1 MTEHR
6 QSKAS
11 EPELVTEADEKARLE
26 ARNALRQFDAVI
38 QLVEQW
44 TSPEYP
50 KFRLRPSA
58 ILQLH
63 RIALEGLS
71 AYAGTFRPANIE
83 ITGSRHKPIAAHL
96 VPSAV
101 DDLCDYVNDNWSR
114 RSALHLSSYVLWRLN
129 WIHAFTDG
137 NGRTSRALAYL
148 ILCVRL
154 GYRLPGTKT
163 IPELIAE
170 NKDPYYKALES
181 ADHEDLEPLEKLMEA
196 LLATQLY
203 DIHQAAMADT
213 EVDPGDRKFH

>member
-1 MTEHR
+1 VTEPR

-26 ARNALRQFDAVI
+26 ARNALQQFDAVI

-50 KFRLRPSA
+50 KFRLRSSV

-71 AYAGTFRPANIE
+71 AYAGTFRPADIE
-83 ITGSRHKPIAAHL
+83 ITGSRHKPIAAYL
-96 VPSAV
+96 VPAAV
-101 DDLCDYVNDNWSR
+101 DDLCDYINDNWT
-114 RSALHLSSYVLWRLN
+114 RSALHLASYALWRLN

-137 NGRTSRALAYL
+137 NGRTSRAVSYL

-154 GYRLPGTKT
+154 GYRLPGTTT
-163 IPELIAE
+163 IPELIAID
-170 NKDPYYKALES
+170 KDPYYAALEA
-181 ADHEDLEPLEKLMEA
+181 ADGDDFQPLEDLMAA
-196 LLATQLY
+196 LLAKQLY
-203 DIHQAAMADT
+203 DVHQAAT
-213 EVDPGDRKFH
+213 SNGEPNTGDRRFH

>member
-1 MTEHR
+1 VSEHR

-11 EPELVTEADEKARLE
+11 EPELVTQADEKARLE
-26 ARNALRQFDAVI
+26 ARNALHQFDAVI
-38 QLVEQW
+38 QPVEQW
-44 TSPEYP
+44 TSPDYP
-50 KFRLRPSA
+50 RFRLRSSV

-71 AYAGTFRPANIE
+71 AYAGTFRPADIE

-101 DDLCDYVNDNWSR
+101 DDLCDHINDNWN
-114 RSALHLSSYVLWRLN
+114 RSALYLASYALWRLN
-129 WIHAFTDG
+129 WVHAFTDG
-137 NGRTSRALAYL
+137 NGRTSRALSYL

-170 NKDPYYKALES
+170 DKDPYYKALES
-181 ADHEDLEPLEKLMEA
+181 ADGGDFEPLGKLMGA
-196 LLATQLY
+196 LLAKQLY
-203 DIHQAAMADT
+203 DIHQAAT
-213 EVDPGDRKFH
+213 SNGETDPGDRRFH